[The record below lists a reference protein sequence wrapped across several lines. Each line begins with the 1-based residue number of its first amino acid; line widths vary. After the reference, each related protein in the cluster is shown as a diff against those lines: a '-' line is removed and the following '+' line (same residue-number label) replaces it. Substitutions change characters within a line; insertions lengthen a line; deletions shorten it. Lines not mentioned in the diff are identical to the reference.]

1 MALRHCLALHYVVCV
16 GVIFQ
21 FRHICVFP
29 LCVLPLESSSSRWS
43 IQALF
48 CTEQEKAIDVFLLI
62 SLQACL
68 CQKSLSCLKLFLCA
82 SARIWIASKESH
94 RISRYSQWWENPWI
108 MLLVESTI
116 SRVFI
121 SQRSGRDPQAG
132 PHQLTLSLDLTL
144 KVPKRFFHTL
154 LAEVTLD
161 AVG

>member
-1 MALRHCLALHYVVCV
+1 MAFRHCLALRYVVCV

-21 FRHICVFP
+21 FCHICVFHF
-29 LCVLPLESSSSRWS
+29 CVLPLESSGSRWS
-43 IQALF
+43 IQVLF

-68 CQKSLSCLKLFLCA
+68 CQKSLSRLKLFLCA
-82 SARIWIASKESH
+82 SARIWIGSKESH
-94 RISRYSQWWENPWI
+94 CISRYSQWWENPWI
-108 MLLVESTI
+108 MLLV

-132 PHQLTLSLDLTL
+132 PHRLTLSLDLTL

-154 LAEVTLD
+154 LAKVTLD